1 MVLEPNRFCVVY
13 RTLEASTFALL
24 SFLTCGI
31 LSGLL
36 IGAIGIGGVILVPLL
51 TFALG
56 VDIYQSIAASIFAF
70 AVSGFVGTFIYA
82 KRKIISWREIK
93 FIWIGAAPSTLCGA
107 VVLSS
112 VSKEL
117 LTLLIAFLTLGSA
130 ARELLKQQKK
140 SHDCAVVIAKSKLI
154 FIGAVTGFF
163 SALSGTGGPLILI
176 PLMLWSSSIPI
187 TMAIG
192 LAQSIQLPISV
203 FATIGNSWSGILNLS
218 IAIPLATGIAFGT
231 YFGGIWI
238 RGVPTSQ
245 IKKGVAIVL
254 AVIGLAM
261 TASVLI

>member
-1 MVLEPNRFCVVY
+1 MVLEPNRFCVVH

-24 SFLTCGI
+24 SFLACGI

-51 TFALG
+51 TFVLG

-70 AVSGFVGTFIYA
+70 VVSGFVGTFIYA
-82 KRKIISWREIK
+82 KRKVISWREIK

-107 VVLSS
+107 LLLSS

-176 PLMLWSSSIPI
+176 PLMLWSSVPI

-192 LAQSIQLPISV
+192 LAQSIQLPISI

-254 AVIGLAM
+254 TVIGIAM
-261 TASVLI
+261 TTSVLI

>member
-1 MVLEPNRFCVVY
+1 M
-13 RTLEASTFALL
+13 
-24 SFLTCGI
+24 
-31 LSGLL
+31 
-36 IGAIGIGGVILVPLL
+36 PLL

-70 AVSGFVGTFIYA
+70 VVSGFVGTFIYA
-82 KRKIISWREIK
+82 KQKAISWREIK
-93 FIWIGAAPSTLCGA
+93 FIWIGAAPSTLGGA
-107 VVLSS
+107 LFLSS

-117 LTLLIAFLTLGSA
+117 LILLIAFLTLGSA
-130 ARELLKQQKK
+130 ARELLKQHNK
-140 SHDCAVVIAKSKLI
+140 SNGGAVVIAKSKLI

-176 PLMLWSSSIPI
+176 PLMLWSSVPI

-192 LAQSIQLPISV
+192 LAQSIQLPISI

-231 YFGGIWI
+231 YCGGIWI
-238 RGVPTSQ
+238 REVPTSQ

-254 AVIGLAM
+254 ALIGIAM
-261 TASVLI
+261 TTSVLI

>member
-1 MVLEPNRFCVVY
+1 VVLEPNRFCVVY
-13 RTLEASTFALL
+13 RTLEASTFDLL
-24 SFLTCGI
+24 SFLACGI

-70 AVSGFVGTFIYA
+70 VVSGFVGTFIYA
-82 KRKIISWREIK
+82 KRKVISWREIK

-107 VVLSS
+107 LLLSS
-112 VSKEL
+112 VSKEI

-130 ARELLKQQKK
+130 ARELLNQQKK
-140 SHDCAVVIAKSKLI
+140 SHHCAVVIAKSKLI

-163 SALSGTGGPLILI
+163 SSLSGTGGPLILI
-176 PLMLWSSSIPI
+176 PLMLWSSVPI

-192 LAQSIQLPISV
+192 LAQSIQLPISI
-203 FATIGNSWSGILNLS
+203 FATVGNSWSGILNLS

-254 AVIGLAM
+254 AVIGIAM
-261 TASVLI
+261 TTSVLI